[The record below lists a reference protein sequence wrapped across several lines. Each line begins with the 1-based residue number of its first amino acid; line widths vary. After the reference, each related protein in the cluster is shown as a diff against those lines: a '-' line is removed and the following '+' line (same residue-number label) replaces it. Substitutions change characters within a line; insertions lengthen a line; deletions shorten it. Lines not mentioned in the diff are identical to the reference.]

1 MSVPKE
7 VRLGSETPCRPFQ
20 SPIEN
25 RIAGARA
32 RAKKKPATAP
42 AGPADAVLVNTFF
55 WKILVTRVNK
65 NFRPAL
71 TAARRI
77 PDPLLYGIKE
87 RRRTSVAGRIFY
99 FKHVA
104 TDFRG

>member
-7 VRLGSETPCRPFQ
+7 RRLGAETPCPPSQ
-20 SPIEN
+20 PQTET

-32 RAKKKPATAP
+32 RATKNPATAP

-87 RRRTSVAGRIFY
+87 RPQTSVAGTHFY